1 MSTRTWPVAAPDGLI
16 AAVLLSFMATAGLF
30 YVNILPALVDGLKTG
45 LHFTARDAGFVASA
59 NVYGAAIGAFAAV
72 FTVRFAPWRKVA
84 LASLLTMIAID
95 IVSTQLH
102 TPLELMAIRFVH
114 GIVGGGLV
122 GTSYGVFARTKAPD
136 KVFGMLLVVQ
146 FGLGGVGLMVLPHLV
161 ALFGPAVLFLA
172 LATFSLSTLAMLP
185 FLSSYERPPES
196 TAAANLAV
204 RRPQLIAA
212 LVAVL
217 AFQAANE
224 GLGAYVFGLGRTFGM
239 ATDAI
244 AGILGISNWVGALG
258 SVGVV
263 IVGIRF
269 GRMWPIIAGTG
280 LAFAGTAL
288 FLVSGSVTAFAVANL
303 ASSVAWSFTI
313 AYLLGLCAA
322 FDRSG
327 RSAALAGFSSKIGL
341 ASGPAIGAVVL
352 GEVHYI
358 RLILLACL
366 GLAIAAVA
374 AVWPAMVL
382 DQQKTEA

>member
-1 MSTRTWPVAAPDGLI
+1 MSARTGPVAAPDGLI

-45 LHFTARDAGFVASA
+45 LHFTARDAGFVTSA
-59 NVYGAAIGAFAAV
+59 NVYGAAFGAFAAV
-72 FTVRFAPWRKVA
+72 FTIRFAPWRRVA
-84 LASLLTMIAID
+84 LASLITMIAID
-95 IVSTQLH
+95 LVSTQLH
-102 TPLELMAIRFVH
+102 TPLELMAVRFFH

-172 LATFSLSTLAMLP
+172 LTTFSLSTLAMLP
-185 FLSSYERPPES
+185 FLPAYERPPETTP
-196 TAAANLAV
+196 TADPAV

-212 LVAVL
+212 LGAVL

-224 GLGAYVFGLGRTFGM
+224 GLGAYVFGLGRTFGI

-244 AGILGISNWVGALG
+244 AGILGVCNWIGALG
-258 SVGVV
+258 SMAVV

-269 GRMWPIIAGTG
+269 GRLWPILAGMG
-280 LAFAGTAL
+280 LAIGGTAL
-288 FLVSGSVTAFAVANL
+288 FLVSGSVAAFAIANL
-303 ASSVAWSFTI
+303 ASSIAWSFTI

-341 ASGPAIGAVVL
+341 ASGPALGAVVL
-352 GEVHYI
+352 GEIHYI

-366 GLAIAAVA
+366 GLGIAAIA
-374 AVWPAMVL
+374 AVWPARVL
-382 DQQKTEA
+382 DQQKTDA

>member
-1 MSTRTWPVAAPDGLI
+1 VSARTWPVAGPDGLI

-45 LHFTARDAGFVASA
+45 LHFTARDAGFVASS
-59 NVYGAAIGAFAAV
+59 NVYGAAFGAFAAV

-84 LASLLTMIAID
+84 LASLVTMIAID
-95 IVSTQLH
+95 LASTQLH
-102 TPLELMAIRFVH
+102 TPLELMAVRFVH

-172 LATFSLSTLAMLP
+172 LC
-185 FLSSYERPPES
+185 
-196 TAAANLAV
+196 
-204 RRPQLIAA
+204 
-212 LVAVL
+212 AVL

-224 GLGAYVFGLGRTFGM
+224 GLGAYVFGLGRTFGI

-244 AGILGISNWVGALG
+244 AGILGVCNWIGALG
-258 SVGVV
+258 SVAVV

-269 GRMWPIIAGTG
+269 GRLWPILAGMG
-280 LAFAGTAL
+280 LAIGGTAL

-303 ASSVAWSFTI
+303 ASSIAWSFTI

-341 ASGPAIGAVVL
+341 ASGPALGAVVL

-366 GLAIAAVA
+366 GLVIAAVA
-374 AVWPAMVL
+374 AVWPARVL
-382 DQQKTEA
+382 DQQKTDV